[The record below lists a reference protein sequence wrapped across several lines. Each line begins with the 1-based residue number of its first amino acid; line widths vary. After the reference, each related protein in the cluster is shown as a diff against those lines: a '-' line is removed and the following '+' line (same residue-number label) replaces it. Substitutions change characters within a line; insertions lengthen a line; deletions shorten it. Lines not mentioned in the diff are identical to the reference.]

1 MTYTSLGV
9 QILDG
14 QKKSAKVFRQF
25 RLSCRELQTATP
37 YVSVFALDVAK
48 KLVCTLNLYSSRYIS
63 AWFVFYTPKIDR
75 QVCKAICQKAIGL
88 YFDGL
93 KSDL

>member
-9 QILDG
+9 PIFDG

-37 YVSVFALDVAK
+37 YVPVVALNVAK
-48 KLVCTLNLYSSRYIS
+48 KLVCTLNPCSSRYIS
-63 AWFVFYTPKIDR
+63 AWFVMLFEPTREKLSLQIH
-75 QVCKAICQKAIGL
+75 
-88 YFDGL
+88 
-93 KSDL
+93 

>member
-9 QILDG
+9 PIFDG

-37 YVSVFALDVAK
+37 YVPVVTLDVAK
-48 KLVCTLNLYSSRYIS
+48 KLVCTLNPCSSRYIS
-63 AWFVFYTPKIDR
+63 AWFVLKKVWKIHGFPQNKFDR
-75 QVCKAICQKAIGL
+75 L
-88 YFDGL
+88 SL
-93 KSDL
+93 S